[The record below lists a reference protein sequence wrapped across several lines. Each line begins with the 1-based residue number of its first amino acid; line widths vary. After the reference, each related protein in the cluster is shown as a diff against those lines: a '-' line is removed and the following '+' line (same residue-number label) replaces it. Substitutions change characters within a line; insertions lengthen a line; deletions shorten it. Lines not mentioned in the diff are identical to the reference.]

1 MKNFS
6 KITLLIALLLCIVSS
21 LFAQESLTN
30 KEIINLQSSKISQDL
45 ILAKISAS
53 KCQFDLTAQGLIDLK
68 SGKLSDK
75 VVRAMFVV
83 SPPME
88 TMTNQDVIKPS
99 DSDVSTAI
107 LKEKMSKTPHKFEVD
122 SESLIKLKVAKVND
136 GVVKEMILNPIQS
149 NGSSVAVV
157 ASKPST
163 AAVIPPTTS
172 IPSTKPNSTVSW
184 EQVIVTSAFEEVKG
198 LTRVGEISASASR
211 AFGSEQKLHKEAID
225 KLKKEAASKGAT
237 HVMIQS
243 NNFAPTPLNTVSLSG
258 VCYKK

>member
-1 MKNFS
+1 MKNIS
-6 KITLLIALLLCIVSS
+6 KTTLLIALLLCSVSS

-30 KEIINLQSSKISQDL
+30 KEIINLQASKISQEL

-75 VVRAMFVV
+75 VMRAMFVA

-88 TMTNQDVIKPS
+88 TMTNQDVIKLS

-136 GVVKEMILNPIQS
+136 GIVKEMILNPIQG
-149 NGSSVAVV
+149 NGSSVVVV
-157 ASKPST
+157 ASKPNT
-163 AAVIPPTTS
+163 AVVINPTTI

-198 LTRVGEISASASR
+198 LTRIGEISASASK
-211 AFGSEQKLHKEAID
+211 AFGKEEKLHKEAID
-225 KLKKEAASKGAT
+225 KIKKEAASKGAT

>member
-6 KITLLIALLLCIVSS
+6 KNTLLIALLLCTVSS

-30 KEIINLQSSKISQDL
+30 KEIINLQTSKISQDL

-75 VVRAMFVV
+75 VVRAMFVA

-88 TMTNQDVIKPS
+88 TMTNQDVIKLS

-136 GVVKEMILNPIQS
+136 GVVKEMILNPIQG
-149 NGSSVAVV
+149 NGSSVGVV

-163 AAVIPPTTS
+163 AAVITPTAS
-172 IPSTKPNSTVSW
+172 IPSAKTSSTVSW

-198 LTRVGEISASASR
+198 LTRIGEISASASK
-211 AFGSEQKLHKEAID
+211 AFGKEEKLHKEAID
-225 KLKKEAASKGAT
+225 KIKKEAASKGAT

-258 VCYKK
+258 ICYKK